1 MTLTFR
7 ILDEEYD
14 DFTKNHLS
22 KMLSPQSG
30 NFKKYFIPLV
40 LIVIGLNVYSYS
52 VLPYNEESKY
62 SRDIIQWVTLIC
74 VFVGLWFFIMRNLT
88 SIAPKTKKRN
98 WIPFIIGALVLLVI
112 YVLGDSS
119 KSQEEEASPNYLV
132 PLIQWIMLI
141 SIFAGLWYFI
151 SKRIRV
157 KMKPQD
163 YETIMGERTMIFEED
178 KIQHI
183 GKNSETIYRWSAIK
197 RWEQTQLNYMLYTT
211 SNAAVVIPK
220 RAFDNPTQQ
229 SDFELLINRKISN
242 MNELGDSKILD
253 A

>member
-7 ILDEEYD
+7 ILDNEYD
-14 DFTKNHLS
+14 DFVKNHY
-22 KMLSPQSG
+22 KKTLSPQSG
-30 NFKKYFIPLV
+30 NFKKYFIPFV
-40 LIVIGLNVYSYS
+40 LIVIGLNVYSFL
-52 VLPYNEESKY
+52 VLTSNEESKY
-62 SRDIIQWVTLIC
+62 SRDVIQWLTLIC

-88 SIAPKTKKRN
+88 TITSKQKKRN
-98 WIPFIIGALVLLVI
+98 WIPYIIGALVLLII

-119 KSQEEEASPNYLV
+119 KEEGSPNYLV
-132 PLIQWIMLI
+132 PLFQWGFLI

-151 SKRIRV
+151 SKLIRV

-183 GKNSETIYRWSAIK
+183 GKNSETIYKWSAIK
-197 RWEQTQLNYMLYTT
+197 KWEQTQLNYLLYTT

-220 RAFDNPTQQ
+220 RAFENSIQQ
-229 SDFELLINRKISN
+229 TDFELLINKKIPN